1 MVGIV
6 QFQFFLNLVFETI
19 GEGVHIYLTKIFP
32 KLVSFDLFDL
42 KNASFPKLRWGKITL
57 NLKDP

>member
-6 QFQFFLNLVFETI
+6 QFQCFLNLVFETI
-19 GEGVHIYLTKIFP
+19 GERVHIYLRKVFP

-42 KNASFPKLRWGKITL
+42 KNASFSKIEVG
-57 NLKDP
+57 

>member
-6 QFQFFLNLVFETI
+6 QFQCFLNLVFETI

-42 KNASFPKLRWGKITL
+42 KNASFSKIEEG
-57 NLKDP
+57 